1 MHAPSPPPPS
11 APAAATLPL
20 SPSSSSSFNSSAP
33 HSPLPHRPTVRV
45 LSSQEDL
52 ASRPPS
58 ALSARSSP
66 TPGPERALSSR
77 PAAQGPQ
84 TSTLNGRAVSPGTL
98 FLASTRRVGSN
109 GAEQSGGGLSTADAA
124 GRIARESGSRDELE
138 RPSSTTSPTPQA
150 QDVTP
155 SAARPSGR
163 TTPTPNALSPR
174 LRPHGPIITRVSSP
188 MDPSF
193 AARTTPDTGS
203 HDGSSSAAFPPSPT
217 VAARPLSP
225 PSTVA
230 RRSSSDLLAAYA
242 SPEGSHLAP
251 LSPGDVVAD
260 SAAGATFVRERHATA
275 GRASEDSFASGSM
288 QDTQPPRP
296 TVPASRPAQQAQS
309 HNAEPPFS
317 SLHVA
322 PPRPSTSPS
331 PPAST
336 AAPAVV
342 PSRLHHVH
350 PTSSTSPRAPR
361 PQRKHVLHPGRN
373 RFLLSG
379 RLLTSGD
386 NPLPLVGSLGVA
398 FALPALWWA
407 FNGRFLWGEWSGAGK
422 AGVFVFAYLV
432 LVMWSSMVRL
442 SSFHCR
448 LESPQVSLSADS
460 RDDLPSAQLRTAFS
474 DPGILPRDLDPVP
487 PRKWVPRSRAGED
500 STASDGEWLVEAKWI
515 RVRDGG
521 VVASKC
527 ASRGSIVLRCAALQL
542 PEQGG
547 RRALLVQVNRL
558 TPVAAPQGARRVT
571 RTARRGRATAACATT
586 ASSGQITTC
595 VLRCASSSVSA
606 LTSAASCAVR
616 LLEQRGS

>member
-1 MHAPSPPPPS
+1 MNALSPPPPS

-33 HSPLPHRPTVRV
+33 YSPLPHRPTVRV

-66 TPGPERALSSR
+66 TPGPERGLSSR

-242 SPEGSHLAP
+242 SPKGSHLAP

-260 SAAGATFVRERHATA
+260 SAAGASFVRERHATA

-288 QDTQPPRP
+288 QDTLPPRP

-309 HNAEPPFS
+309 HTAEPPFS

-322 PPRPSTSPS
+322 PPRPSMS
-331 PPAST
+331 PPR
-336 AAPAVV
+336 P
-342 PSRLHHVH
+342 PPPLLPPLSRLVLATLIR
-350 PTSSTSPRAPR
+350 PPPPPRAPR
-361 PQRKHVLHPGRN
+361 VR
-373 RFLLSG
+373 SAS
-379 RLLTSGD
+379 TS
-386 NPLPLVGSLGVA
+386 STQ
-398 FALPALWWA
+398 
-407 FNGRFLWGEWSGAGK
+407 AGT
-422 AGVFVFAYLV
+422 A
-432 LVMWSSMVRL
+432 
-442 SSFHCR
+442 SF
-448 LESPQVSLSADS
+448 
-460 RDDLPSAQLRTAFS
+460 
-474 DPGILPRDLDPVP
+474 
-487 PRKWVPRSRAGED
+487 SRAGSSRAGTTLSLWSARSASRSRSRPCGGL
-500 STASDGEWLVEAKWI
+500 STGASFGASGAERARRACSCLRTSCSSCGAAWCAYLPFI
-515 RVRDGG
+515 
-521 VVASKC
+521 VAS
-527 ASRGSIVLRCAALQL
+527 SRLK
-542 PEQGG
+542 
-547 RRALLVQVNRL
+547 
-558 TPVAAPQGARRVT
+558 
-571 RTARRGRATAACATT
+571 
-586 ASSGQITTC
+586 
-595 VLRCASSSVSA
+595 
-606 LTSAASCAVR
+606 
-616 LLEQRGS
+616 